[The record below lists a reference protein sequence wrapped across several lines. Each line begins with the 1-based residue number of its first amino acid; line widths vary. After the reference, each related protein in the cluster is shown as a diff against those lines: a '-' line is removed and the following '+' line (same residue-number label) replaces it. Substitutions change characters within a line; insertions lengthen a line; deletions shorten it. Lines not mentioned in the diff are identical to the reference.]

1 MAEDSSSADKIKQL
15 DARLNYLESVAR
27 ETVARLYAMEKHLG
41 LVFGAVPREL
51 DAPPQIDREAQLSRL
66 RAVEEALKTPVP
78 SSQPAAQQEPPS
90 REAVQPGPQ
99 VSKPATTETGQP
111 ASPVSN
117 LPAANLTQPGV
128 PVSRPPAGEA
138 ASGRVPPSA
147 PSTPDRPREKGVP
160 TTPPPDRPVLGVPV
174 PQGPPPAIP
183 RARPTATASASGSFK
198 RRGDL
203 EARIGGNWFNRIGVV
218 AIFLGVTFFLKYAV
232 DKEWIGPA
240 GRVSIGIA
248 VGLGFLILGE
258 RLRKRYPSYA
268 YGLTGGGVAVL
279 YAAIWFASGK
289 KYDLLSQPVAFAF
302 MAVVTATASLLAA
315 RYNALPIA
323 VLGLIGGF
331 LTPILLSTGVDNEVG
346 LFSYI
351 ALLDLGVLALA
362 YSKRWRSLN
371 YMAFISTVL
380 MFAAWMVE
388 WYEPN
393 KLWTTI
399 LFLTVLFAIFALLA
413 VLYNV
418 VNRRPTG
425 WLDLAMV
432 FSNALLYFGTSYE
445 LLDDNHHGIL
455 GLFAL
460 LVSVFYMGLGYFTYN
475 RDREDSL
482 LIFTFLGL
490 AFLFAVLAVPIQ
502 FDQHWVTMGWAIE
515 GAVMSWIGLRA
526 NDRTSRYAALVVF
539 GVAVAHWFYVDMRE
553 FAYHA
558 NESFLPLLNRRALSC
573 GVLVAALAAAVV
585 IYKRTK
591 SNVEDDERSMFI
603 GLYMLAANAM
613 AVILLSLDANDYFNQ
628 KKTGVQQAGTDKAR
642 LDNAHYF
649 TLSALWA
656 IYGAAAL
663 IVGIKRRLKLIRA
676 AALALLAAAIV
687 LVLLLDLSYYNAPWH
702 TLAFNQT
709 FGAFALLIG
718 ALASGAWF
726 YAKAKDI
733 DDEERKLALGALIG
747 AANLLAIIALSAEA
761 LGHFD
766 RAQAIASGEAIAH
779 LENAKQLA
787 LSAVWTIFGAT
798 ALIIGIRRSSEAVRM
813 GSLMLLALATAKAA
827 AIDLQYYNAGWHKLL
842 LNPTFAAFALLVV
855 SFALGAWFYARAEGI
870 TDKERAT
877 VIPILV
883 GMANLLAVFALSA
896 EALGYFD
903 RAQALASGEAIAHL
917 ENTKQLALSAVWTIF
932 GATALIVGIR
942 RRSTFVRIGALML
955 LALATAKAA
964 AVDLWYYDA
973 GWHKLLL
980 NPTFAAFALLI
991 LAFAVCVWFYA
1002 RAEGIADK
1010 ERAVVVPI
1018 LLGAA
1023 NLLAIVA
1030 LSAEGVGSFE
1040 QAKSSVNTQLW
1051 EEISRLNNNEQFV
1064 LSALWTI
1071 YGAAALGIATRRG
1084 RKSLRW
1090 GALMLLTIA
1099 LVKVAAVDSHFYDAS
1114 WHTLVFNQTFGAFAL
1129 LIGALA
1135 CGVWFYSR
1143 AENVDAEE
1151 RSNILPVLVTVANLL
1166 AIVAFSLEALGHYT
1180 VLMRATGLEPGQLA
1194 DLKLA
1199 QQLSISVVWTIYG
1212 GAMLTVGI
1220 ARRSKLLRVMA
1231 LLLLGLTIFKVF
1243 LFDLSSLEKLY
1254 RIISFIVLGLIL
1266 LAVSFLYQR
1275 YRQRVAEFIGDQDEA
1290 EAVAAE

>member
-1 MAEDSSSADKIKQL
+1 MADDSSSPDKIKQL

-41 LVFGAVPREL
+41 LVFRAVPREL
-51 DAPPQIDREAQLSRL
+51 DTPPQIDREAQLSRL
-66 RAVEEALKTPVP
+66 RAVEEVLKTAVP
-78 SSQPAAQQEPPS
+78 PKPAAPEEQPPDKS
-90 REAVQPGPQ
+90 AQPESPIAQ
-99 VSKPATTETGQP
+99 PPAADKTAQPSPPVSK
-111 ASPVSN
+111 
-117 LPAANLTQPGV
+117 
-128 PVSRPPAGEA
+128 PPAGEA
-138 ASGRVPPSA
+138 ASGRVPPSV
-147 PSTPDRPREKGVP
+147 PPTPDRSGEK
-160 TTPPPDRPVLGVPV
+160 PPPAPPARDRRVIGAPV

-183 RARPTATASASGSFK
+183 PARPAAPAIAPSTFS
-198 RRGDL
+198 RRTDL
-203 EARIGGNWFNRIGVV
+203 EARIGGSWFNRIGII

-232 DKEWIGPA
+232 DNQWIGA
-240 GRVSIGIA
+240 VGRVSIGAA
-248 VGLGFLILGE
+248 VGLAFLALGE

-268 YGLTGGGVAVL
+268 YGLTGGGIAVL
-279 YAAIWFASGK
+279 YAATWFASGK
-289 KYDLLSQPVAFAF
+289 KYDLLSPTVAFAL

-331 LTPILLSTGVDNEVG
+331 LTPILLSTGVDNERG

-351 ALLDLGVLALA
+351 ALLDMGVLALA
-362 YSKRWRSLN
+362 YSKQWRSLN

-380 MFAAWMVE
+380 MFAGWMNE
-388 WYEPN
+388 WYDPN

-399 LFLTVLFAIFALLA
+399 FFLTVLFAIFALLA

-418 VNRRPTG
+418 VNRRSTG

-445 LLDDNHHGIL
+445 LLDDNHHSIL

-460 LVSVFYMGLGYFTYN
+460 LVSAFYMGLGYFTYN
-475 RDREDSL
+475 RDREDRL
-482 LIFTFLGL
+482 LILTFLGL

-573 GVLVAALAAAVV
+573 AVLVAALAAAVG

-591 SNVEDDERSMFI
+591 SNVEDEERSMFI
-603 GLYMLAANAM
+603 GLYMLGANTL
-613 AVILLSLDANDYFNQ
+613 AVILLTLDANDYFNQ
-628 KKTGVQQAGTDKAR
+628 KKAGVQQAGSDR
-642 LDNAHYF
+642 DRIDNAHYS

-656 IYGAAAL
+656 IYGASAL
-663 IVGIKRRLKLIRA
+663 IVGIKRRLKLIRGA
-676 AALALLAAAIV
+676 AMALLAAAIV
-687 LVLLLDLSYYNAPWH
+687 LVLLLNLSYYNAPWH
-702 TLAFNQT
+702 ALAFNQT

-733 DDEERKLALGALIG
+733 DDEERKLALSALIG

-766 RAQAIASGEAIAH
+766 RAQAIASGEAIAR

-787 LSAVWTIFGAT
+787 LSAVWSIFGAT
-798 ALIIGIRRSSEAVRM
+798 ALIIGIRRRSQAVRM

-827 AIDLQYYNAGWHKLL
+827 AIDLQYYNAGWHTLL
-842 LNPTFAAFALLVV
+842 INPTFAAFALLIV
-855 SFALGAWFYARAEGI
+855 SFAGCAWFYARAEDI

-883 GMANLLAVFALSA
+883 GVANLLAVIALSA

-932 GATALIVGIR
+932 GATALIAGIR
-942 RRSTFVRIGALML
+942 RRSTSVRIGALML

-964 AVDLWYYDA
+964 VVDLWYYDA
-973 GWHKLLL
+973 AWHKLLL

-991 LAFAVCVWFYA
+991 VAFAVCVWFYA
-1002 RAEGIADK
+1002 RAEDIAEK
-1010 ERAVVVPI
+1010 ERATIIPI

-1023 NLLAIVA
+1023 NLLALVA
-1030 LSAEGVGSFE
+1030 LSAEAIGYFE
-1040 QAKSSVNTQLW
+1040 QARSHINTQLW
-1051 EEISRLNNNEQFV
+1051 DEISRLKNNEQFA
-1064 LSALWTI
+1064 LSALWTF
-1071 YGAAALGIATRRG
+1071 YGAAALGISIRRG
-1084 RKSLRW
+1084 RKSVRW
-1090 GALMLLTIA
+1090 GALILLTIA
-1099 LVKVAAVDSHFYDAS
+1099 TVKVTAVDSHFYDAS

-1129 LIGALA
+1129 LIGALS

-1143 AENVDAEE
+1143 AENVDADE
-1151 RSNILPVLVTVANLL
+1151 RSNMLPVLVTVANLL
-1166 AIVAFSLEALGHYT
+1166 AIVALSLEALGYYT
-1180 VLMRATGLEPGQLA
+1180 VQMRATGLQPVQLA
-1194 DLKLA
+1194 NLKLA

-1220 ARRSKLLRVMA
+1220 ARRSKLLRVMG

-1275 YRQRVAEFIGDQDEA
+1275 YRQRVAELILDQDA
-1290 EAVAAE
+1290 PAPVATE

>member
-1 MAEDSSSADKIKQL
+1 M
-15 DARLNYLESVAR
+15 
-27 ETVARLYAMEKHLG
+27 
-41 LVFGAVPREL
+41 
-51 DAPPQIDREAQLSRL
+51 
-66 RAVEEALKTPVP
+66 
-78 SSQPAAQQEPPS
+78 
-90 REAVQPGPQ
+90 
-99 VSKPATTETGQP
+99 
-111 ASPVSN
+111 
-117 LPAANLTQPGV
+117 
-128 PVSRPPAGEA
+128 
-138 ASGRVPPSA
+138 
-147 PSTPDRPREKGVP
+147 
-160 TTPPPDRPVLGVPV
+160 LGVPV
-174 PQGPPPAIP
+174 PQGSPPAIP
-183 RARPTATASASGSFK
+183 RARPVAPSIAPSAFS

-203 EARIGGNWFNRIGVV
+203 EARIGGNWFNRIGII

-232 DKEWIGPA
+232 DNQWIGPV
-240 GRVSIGIA
+240 GRVLIGAA

-279 YAAIWFASGK
+279 YAATWFASGK
-289 KYDLLSQPVAFAF
+289 RYDLLSATVAFAL

-331 LTPILLSTGVDNEVG
+331 LTPILLSTGVDNEPG
-346 LFSYI
+346 LFTYI

-362 YSKRWRSLN
+362 YSKQWRSLN

-388 WYEPN
+388 WYSAD
-393 KLWTTI
+393 KLGTTI
-399 LFLTVLFAIFALLA
+399 FFLTVLFAIFALLA

-418 VNRRPTG
+418 VNRRATG

-460 LVSVFYMGLGYFTYN
+460 LVSVFYMGLGYFTYD

-482 LIFTFLGL
+482 LVFTFLGL
-490 AFLFAVLAVPIQ
+490 GFLFAVLAVPIQ

-515 GAVMSWIGLRA
+515 GAVMSWVGLRA

-539 GVAVAHWFYVDMRE
+539 GVAVAHWFQVDMQE

-573 GVLVAALAAAVV
+573 AVLVGALAAAVRL
-585 IYKRTK
+585 YKRTK
-591 SNVEDDERSMFI
+591 SKVEDDERSMFI
-603 GLYMLAANAM
+603 GLYMLGANTL

-628 KKTGVQQAGTDKAR
+628 KKTGVQRAGADRDR
-642 LDNAHYF
+642 LNNAHYF

-656 IYGAAAL
+656 IYGASAL
-663 IVGIKRRLKLIRA
+663 IVGIKRRLKLIRG
-676 AALALLAAAIV
+676 AALALLAAAIGLV
-687 LVLLLDLSYYNAPWH
+687 LVLDLSYYDAPWH

-779 LENAKQLA
+779 LENLKQLA
-787 LSAVWTIFGAT
+787 LTVVWTIFGAT
-798 ALIIGIRRSSEAVRM
+798 ALIIGIRRRSEAVRS
-813 GSLMLLALATAKAA
+813 GSLMLLAIATAKAA
-827 AIDLQYYNAGWHKLL
+827 AIDLQYYNAGWHRLL
-842 LNPTFAAFALLVV
+842 LNPTFAAFALLIVA
-855 SFALGAWFYARAEGI
+855 FAAGAWFYAHAEGI
-870 TDKERAT
+870 TGKERVT

-883 GMANLLAVFALSA
+883 GMANLLAVIALSA

-903 RAQALASGEAIAHL
+903 RAQALATGEVIAHL
-917 ENTKQLALSAVWTIF
+917 ENTKQLALTAVWTIF

-942 RRSTFVRIGALML
+942 RRSASVRIGSLLL

-964 AVDLWYYDA
+964 MVDLWYYDA

-991 LAFAVCVWFYA
+991 AAFALCVWFYS
-1002 RAEGIADK
+1002 RAEDIGDN
-1010 ERAVVVPI
+1010 ERALVVPI

-1030 LSAEGVGSFE
+1030 LSSEAIGYFD
-1040 QAKSSVNTQLW
+1040 QARSHVSTQLW
-1051 EEISRLNNNEQFV
+1051 DEISRINNNKQFV

-1099 LVKVAAVDSHFYDAS
+1099 TVKVVVVDSHFYDAA
-1114 WHTLVFNQTFGAFAL
+1114 WHALVFNQTFGAFAL

-1143 AENVDAEE
+1143 AENVDAQE
-1151 RSNILPVLVTVANLL
+1151 RSNMLPVLVTAANLL

-1180 VLMRATGLEPGQLA
+1180 VKIRAAGLRPEELA
-1194 DLKLA
+1194 NLKLA

-1220 ARRSKLLRVMA
+1220 ARRSKLLRVMG
-1231 LLLLGLTIFKVF
+1231 LLVLGLTIFKVF

-1254 RIISFIVLGLIL
+1254 RIISFIVLGAIL

-1275 YRQRVAEFIGDQDEA
+1275 YRQRMAELIGDDA
-1290 EAVAAE
+1290 PAPVATE

>member
-1 MAEDSSSADKIKQL
+1 MADDSSSPDKIKQL
-15 DARLNYLESVAR
+15 DARLSYLESVAR

-41 LVFGAVPREL
+41 LVFRAVPREL
-51 DAPPQIDREAQLSRL
+51 DASPRIERDAQLSRL
-66 RAVEEALKTPVP
+66 RAVEEALKTAAP
-78 SSQPAAQQEPPS
+78 SSQPAAQEKLPATEPAQPVSQPHAGEPAQPS
-90 REAVQPGPQ
+90 PP
-99 VSKPATTETGQP
+99 VSK
-111 ASPVSN
+111 
-117 LPAANLTQPGV
+117 
-128 PVSRPPAGEA
+128 PPAGEA
-138 ASGRVPPSA
+138 PSSQVPPSV
-147 PSTPDRPREKGVP
+147 PSTPDRSGEKGAP
-160 TTPPPDRPVLGVPV
+160 TTPARDRSVIGVPV

-183 RARPTATASASGSFK
+183 RTRPAAPAIAPSAFSQ
-198 RRGDL
+198 RGDL
-203 EARIGGNWFNRIGVV
+203 EARIGGSWFNRIGVV

-240 GRVSIGIA
+240 GRVLIGAA
-248 VGLGFLILGE
+248 VGLAFLILGE

-268 YGLTGGGVAVL
+268 YGLTGGGIAVL

-289 KYDLLSQPVAFAF
+289 RYDLLSPTVAFAL

-331 LTPILLSTGVDNEVG
+331 LTPILLSTGVDNEAG

-351 ALLDLGVLALA
+351 AVLDLGVLALA
-362 YSKRWRSLN
+362 YSKQWRSLN
-371 YMAFISTVL
+371 YMAFVSTVL
-380 MFAAWMVE
+380 MFAAWMFE
-388 WYEPN
+388 WYEPD

-399 LFLTVLFAIFALLA
+399 FFLTVLFAIFALLA

-418 VNRRPTG
+418 VNRRSTS

-445 LLDDNHHGIL
+445 LLDDNHRGIL

-460 LVSVFYMGLGYFTYN
+460 LVSAFYMGLGYFTYN

-526 NDRTSRYAALVVF
+526 NDRTSRYGALVVF

-553 FAYHA
+553 FGYHA

-573 GVLVAALAAAVV
+573 AVLVAALAAAVGF
-585 IYKRTK
+585 YKRTK
-591 SNVEDDERSMFI
+591 SDVEDEERSMFI
-603 GLYMLAANAM
+603 ALYMLGANTL
-613 AVILLSLDANDYFNQ
+613 AVILLSLDANGYFNQ
-628 KKTGVQQAGTDKAR
+628 KKAGVQQAGVDKDR
-642 LDNAHYF
+642 IDNARYF

-656 IYGAAAL
+656 IYGASAL
-663 IVGIKRRLKLIRA
+663 IVGIKRRLKLIRG

-687 LVLLLDLSYYNAPWH
+687 LVLMLDLSYYNAPWH

-733 DDEERKLALGALIG
+733 DEEERKLALGALIG

-779 LENAKQLA
+779 LENGKQLALSAVWTIFGATALVMGIRRRSEAVRMGSLMLLAIATAKAAAIDLQYYNAGWHTLLLNPTFAAFALLVVSFAAGAWFYARAEDITGKERATVLPILVGMANLLAVIALSAEALGYFDRAQALAGGEAIAHLENAKQLA

-798 ALIIGIRRSSEAVRM
+798 ALIIGIRR
-813 GSLMLLALATAKAA
+813 
-827 AIDLQYYNAGWHKLL
+827 
-842 LNPTFAAFALLVV
+842 
-855 SFALGAWFYARAEGI
+855 
-870 TDKERAT
+870 
-877 VIPILV
+877 
-883 GMANLLAVFALSA
+883 
-896 EALGYFD
+896 
-903 RAQALASGEAIAHL
+903 
-917 ENTKQLALSAVWTIF
+917 
-932 GATALIVGIR
+932 
-942 RRSTFVRIGALML
+942 RSTPVRIGSLML

-991 LAFAVCVWFYA
+991 VAFAVCVWSYA
-1002 RAEGIADK
+1002 RAEDIEEK
-1010 ERAVVVPI
+1010 ERAIVVPI

-1030 LSAEGVGSFE
+1030 LSAEAIGYFAQV
-1040 QAKSSVNTQLW
+1040 KSHVSTQLW
-1051 EEISRLNNNEQFV
+1051 DEISRLNNNEQFA

-1090 GALMLLTIA
+1090 GALILLAIST
-1099 LVKVAAVDSHFYDAS
+1099 VKVAAVDSHFYDAS

-1135 CGVWFYSR
+1135 CGVWFYAR
-1143 AENVDAEE
+1143 AENVDADE
-1151 RSNILPVLVTVANLL
+1151 RTNMLPVLVTSANLL
-1166 AIVAFSLEALGHYT
+1166 AIVALSLEALGHYT
-1180 VLMRATGLEPGQLA
+1180 VMMRATGLQPEDLA
-1194 DLKLA
+1194 NLKLA

-1275 YRQRVAEFIGDQDEA
+1275 YRQRVSELIDGGNAESMGVE
-1290 EAVAAE
+1290 